1 MAAGCGHEGC
11 WRSIIPCPRIAHMPS
26 SADSLSQ
33 LLRASWQL
41 FWEKKRPIIVGTA
54 LFGTLVALVGAVSYG
69 RAERHV
75 WDTMQ
80 RLGVD
85 QREMLEMQRML
96 RSGDEEAVEEIMQA
110 LESTTEP
117 LEQMTDEERDAFFA
131 AEGMRMMR
139 SLLPLIG
146 VGMLWWALM
155 ALLATGYFTF
165 LALGSS
171 NDPVALLQLALG
183 KALSLLGVGVWAML
197 RSFVW
202 IPILGIIPA
211 LILGPRFAW
220 ILILGIVPAV
230 ILGPRFACSTVIL
243 LCDRVGVKDAVAQS
257 YARTR
262 GYWGKICSNMLLV
275 ALITSF
281 ISSLLNSTFAP
292 LVRPSPVFGI
302 WLHAVIQQLSLAF
315 NTVFLVLLSKTVM
328 EYPVKD

>member
-41 FWEKKRPIIVGTA
+41 FWEKKRPIIVGAA

-96 RSGDEEAVEEIMQA
+96 RSGGEEAVEEIMQA

-211 LILGPRFAW
+211 LILGPRFA
-220 ILILGIVPAV
+220 
-230 ILGPRFACSTVIL
+230 CSTVIL
-243 LCDRVGVKDAVAQS
+243 LRDRVGVKDAVAQS

-328 EYPVKD
+328 EHPVKD

>member
-41 FWEKKRPIIVGTA
+41 FWEKKRPIIVGAA

-96 RSGDEEAVEEIMQA
+96 RSGGEEAVEEIMQA

-146 VGMLWWALM
+146 VRMLWWALM

-211 LILGPRFAW
+211 LILGPRFA
-220 ILILGIVPAV
+220 
-230 ILGPRFACSTVIL
+230 CSTVIL
-243 LCDRVGVKDAVAQS
+243 LRDRVGVKDAVAQS

-328 EYPVKD
+328 EHPVKD

>member
-41 FWEKKRPIIVGTA
+41 FWEKKRPIIVGAA

-202 IPILGIIPA
+202 IPILGI
-211 LILGPRFAW
+211 
-220 ILILGIVPAV
+220 VPAV